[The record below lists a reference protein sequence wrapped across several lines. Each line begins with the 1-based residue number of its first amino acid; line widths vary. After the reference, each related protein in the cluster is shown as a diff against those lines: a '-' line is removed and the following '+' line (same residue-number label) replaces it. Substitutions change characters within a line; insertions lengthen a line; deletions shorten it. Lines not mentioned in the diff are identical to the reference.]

1 MYRFVDEYNP
11 FFLDKFNTLQ
21 HPLIGK
27 VGSSFKKDWANN
39 SDITVDFASVREE
52 RAKRYAEVQK
62 KAHLIS
68 DALEKGNYSQPM
80 TFEESREE
88 ENKRKLKEIFSS
100 SNSTMMSFND
110 AVILPD
116 DDLSDI
122 EDG

>member
-1 MYRFVDEYNP
+1 
-11 FFLDKFNTLQ
+11 
-21 HPLIGK
+21 
-27 VGSSFKKDWANN
+27 
-39 SDITVDFASVREE
+39 
-52 RAKRYAEVQK
+52 
-62 KAHLIS
+62 
-68 DALEKGNYSQPM
+68 M

-88 ENKRKLKEIFSS
+88 ENKRKLKDLFNS

>member
-1 MYRFVDEYNP
+1 M
-11 FFLDKFNTLQ
+11 NT
-21 HPLIGK
+21 K
-27 VGSSFKKDWANN
+27 
-39 SDITVDFASVREE
+39 SVEI
-52 RAKRYAEVQK
+52 QK

-68 DALEKGNYSQPM
+68 DALEKGDYSQPM

-88 ENKRKLKEIFSS
+88 ENKRKLKEMFNS